1 MKAFREAIKA
11 ILDLDSWSTECGSR
25 KEKRK
30 DIKREAAYV
39 ILGAK
44 RDSTN
49 RG

>member
-11 ILDLDSWSTECGSR
+11 IQDIGSSSTECGSR

-30 DIKREAAYV
+30 DVNGEAAYV